1 GREVEQRLEEA
12 GADDH
17 GGEQAEVL
25 GVELARRE
33 HGRQEPEHDR
43 ETHARRGCGAAP
55 DKRQARQSA
64 EYSGRA
70 VAVRQHEVRARAAG
84 RTSSV
89 PVRALVLVGA
99 ALPILFLHVDYQP
112 GFTVH
117 TGTAHEHVVLSDLVL
132 LVVGIPAL
140 PVGVRRGFAPL
151 RAGVPI
157 WIAAGVFLLD
167 VGAGAIYPKLWASGY

>member
-70 VAVRQHEVRARAAG
+70 VAVRQPPVRARAAG
-84 RTSSV
+84 RASSV
-89 PVRALVLVGA
+89 TPPATGVRAA

-117 TGTAHEHVVLSDLVL
+117 PGTAAEHVVLS
-132 LVVGIPAL
+132 
-140 PVGVRRGFAPL
+140 
-151 RAGVPI
+151 
-157 WIAAGVFLLD
+157 
-167 VGAGAIYPKLWASGY
+167 